1 MSDQAG
7 PMPLRKLETMPTSRV
22 LFVCV
27 GNAGRSQMAQ
37 AFHERA
43 GGLAR
48 SAGTRPEAEVHPEV
62 VEVMRELDIDLEGR
76 RPHKLS
82 VEDVEWAELVVTM
95 GCGDAC
101 PILPGK
107 RYVDWNLQDPAGMPL
122 EAVREIRDQ
131 IAGLV
136 AELP

>member
-1 MSDQAG
+1 LGRLEQ
-7 PMPLRKLETMPTSRV
+7 MPGSRV
-22 LFVCV
+22 LFVCI

-37 AFHERA
+37 AFYERA
-43 GGLAR
+43 GGAAR
-48 SAGTRPEAEVHPEV
+48 SAGTRPETEVHPEV

-82 VEDVEWAELVVTM
+82 QEDVEWAELVVTM

-101 PILPGK
+101 PVLPGK
-107 RYVDWNLQDPAGMPL
+107 RYVDWNLQDPAGMPV
-122 EAVREIRDQ
+122 EVVRQIRDR